1 MYAFVSK
8 FLSKETEKQSSSSLR
23 QCCSVSIK
31 AVTEKTN
38 QSVTHST
45 DLPLSQALCACRSIV
60 THTVPVSTHKPQ
72 LGSPLSHRALR
83 LRHSW
88 HAKPD
93 C

>member
-45 DLPLSQALCACRSIV
+45 DLPLSQA
-60 THTVPVSTHKPQ
+60 P
-72 LGSPLSHRALR
+72 LR
-83 LRHSW
+83 LPIDC
-88 HAKPD
+88 HAHGARFNT
-93 C
+93 